1 MSEFAGLRVLY
12 MEDDPGV
19 ARLVQRRLQRAGYV
33 VELAGDGAE
42 GLAKYAGSSYAVLA
56 VDQNM
61 PGMSGLD
68 VLRHLAAA
76 GHVPP
81 TVMVT
86 GAGNEQTA
94 VEAMKLGASDYIVK
108 DVAGGYLELLPL
120 VIARAMRRQQL
131 LEEKQQ
137 AESALRESH
146 ALLEQRVAERTA
158 ELAQANQSLQAEITE
173 RKQVEEQRRR
183 QLRHLSALRRI
194 DMAITASL
202 DLSLTLDVLL
212 DQVTTH
218 LLVDAATILLLNPLT
233 HTLRYVADRGL
244 RVPANRQ
251 MTLAPGEGL
260 AGRVVLE
267 QRMLSVADL
276 RQAVDLPE
284 RQNYFSQ
291 EEFVAYY
298 GVPLIARGQVQ
309 GVLELFHCTRLT
321 PDQEWFDFLETL
333 AGQAAIAI
341 DNADLFDSLQRTHN
355 ELILAYDATIEGW
368 ARALELRDADTEGHT
383 RRVTDLTLALAQQ
396 IGFRD
401 TELMHLRRGAI
412 LHDIG
417 KLAIPDKI
425 LLKPGSLTDAE
436 WDIMRRH
443 PVYAAQLIT
452 PIPFLRPALEIPLYH
467 HEKWDGTG
475 YPYGLKAEGIPLAA
489 RIFAVI
495 DVWDALCSERP
506 YHRAWPVAEVCA
518 HIRDQAG
525 SHFDP
530 QVVAAFLLLQTGKH
544 M

>member
-1 MSEFAGLRVLY
+1 MYAAGVYVL
-12 MEDDPGV
+12 V
-19 ARLVQRRLQRAGYV
+19 
-33 VELAGDGAE
+33 
-42 GLAKYAGSSYAVLA
+42 A

-68 VLRHLAAA
+68 VLRHLSSA

-81 TVMVT
+81 TIMVT
-86 GAGNEQTA
+86 GAGSEQIA
-94 VEAMKLGASDYIVK
+94 VAAMKLGASDYIVK

-120 VIARAMRRQQL
+120 VIERAMRRQQL

-137 AESALRESH
+137 AEAALRESH
-146 ALLEQRVAERTA
+146 ALLEQRVAARTA
-158 ELAQANQSLQAEITE
+158 ELAKANQALQAEIAE
-173 RKQVEEQRRR
+173 RKQAEEQRRR

-202 DLSLTLDVLL
+202 DLSLTLGVLL

-218 LLVDAATILLLNPLT
+218 LQVDAATVLLLNPLT

-244 RVPANRQ
+244 HLPANRQ
-251 MTLAPGEGL
+251 VTLAPGEGL

-267 QRMLSVADL
+267 QRMLSIADL
-276 RQAVDLPE
+276 HQAVDLPE
-284 RQNYFSQ
+284 RQSRFSQ
-291 EEFVAYY
+291 EEFLAYY

-309 GVLELFHCTRLT
+309 GVLELFHRTQLT

-383 RRVTDLTLALAQQ
+383 RRVTDLTLVLAQQ
-396 IGFRD
+396 MGFQD
-401 TELMHLRRGAI
+401 AELVHLRRGAI

-425 LLKPGSLTDAE
+425 LLKPGPLTDAE
-436 WDIMRRH
+436 WAIMRQH

-506 YHRAWPVAEVCA
+506 YHRAWPVAEVGA
-518 HIRDQAG
+518 HIREQAG
-525 SHFDP
+525 GHFDP
-530 QVVAAFLLLQTGKH
+530 QVVAAFLHLQMGEEI
-544 M
+544 

>member
-1 MSEFAGLRVLY
+1 

-33 VELAGDGAE
+33 VDIAPDGAE
-42 GLAKYAGSSYAVLA
+42 GLAMYAGGSYALLA
-56 VDQNM
+56 IDQNM

-76 GHVPP
+76 GHVLP
-81 TVMVT
+81 TIMVT
-86 GAGNEQTA
+86 GAGSEQTA

-120 VIARAMRRQQL
+120 VIERAMRRQQL

-137 AESALRESH
+137 AEAALRESH
-146 ALLEQRVAERTA
+146 ALLEQRVAARTA
-158 ELAQANQSLQAEITE
+158 ELAQANQALQAEIAE
-173 RKQVEEQRRR
+173 RKQAEEQRQR

-202 DLSLTLDVLL
+202 DLSLTLGVLL
-212 DQVTTH
+212 DQVTTY
-218 LLVDAATILLLNPLT
+218 LQVDAATVLLLNPLT

-244 RVPANRQ
+244 RLPMNRQ

-267 QRMLSVADL
+267 QRMFSIADL

-284 RQNYFSQ
+284 QQNRFSP

-309 GVLELFHCTRLT
+309 GVLELFHRTQLT

-396 IGFRD
+396 MGFRD
-401 TELMHLRRGAI
+401 TELVHLRRGAI

-425 LLKPGSLTDAE
+425 LLKPGPLTDAE
-436 WDIMRRH
+436 WSIMRRH

-506 YHRAWPVAEVCA
+506 YHRAWPVAEVYA

-530 QVVAAFLLLQTGKH
+530 QVVAAFLFLQTEKRK
-544 M
+544 